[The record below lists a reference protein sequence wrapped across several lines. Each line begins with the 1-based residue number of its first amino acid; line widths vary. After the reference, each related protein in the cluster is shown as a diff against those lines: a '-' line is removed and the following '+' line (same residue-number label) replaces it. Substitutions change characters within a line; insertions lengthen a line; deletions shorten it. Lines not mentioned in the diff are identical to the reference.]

1 VKKIFWSCFTNQD
14 RTTTLREVE
23 EIVSRHGY
31 ILDFRQ
37 YSDLTLVLCIEIME
51 SKIEILYQDLSKSM
65 RISVPDKTDLNGDK
79 ECSLYLNITMPGSG
93 KHTTGVPAVPG

>member
-1 VKKIFWSCFTNQD
+1 MKKIYWSCFTNHD
-14 RTTTLREVE
+14 RTTMLREVE
-23 EIVSRHGY
+23 EIVNRHGY

-65 RISVPDKTDLNGDK
+65 RISVSDKTDLNDDK
-79 ECSLYLNITMPGSG
+79 EYLLYLNITMPGSG
-93 KHTTGVPAVPG
+93 KHTIGVPAVPG